1 MRARPTWRRQ
11 DRARELHLPGP
22 DQRVSRAKYE
32 AMRDALLA
40 VLQEEAPGLKA
51 PDAKAAQFGLEV
63 PSMQVQLCLADP
75 GR

>member
-1 MRARPTWRRQ
+1 
-11 DRARELHLPGP
+11 
-22 DQRVSRAKYE
+22 VSRAKYE

-63 PSMQVQLCLADP
+63 PSMQVQLYLADP